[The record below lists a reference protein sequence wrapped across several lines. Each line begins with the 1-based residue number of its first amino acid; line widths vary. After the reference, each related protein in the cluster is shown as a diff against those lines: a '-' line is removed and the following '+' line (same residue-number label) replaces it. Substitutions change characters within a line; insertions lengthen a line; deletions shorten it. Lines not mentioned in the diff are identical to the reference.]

1 MKFSGLSIAAATWTV
16 SAADRSSFNLRRD
29 ADDARRLNALVD
41 DLTSMSMAADA
52 SRLASDGTGP
62 PTKSGK
68 QGGKSGKATM
78 ECPAGTRKLVKEKY
92 RGKITGYQV
101 CLRRVVSL
109 FAPNRT
115 PTNVALTLP
124 SPESYI
130 LQWSVS

>member
-1 MKFSGLSIAAATWTV
+1 
-16 SAADRSSFNLRRD
+16 
-29 ADDARRLNALVD
+29 
-41 DLTSMSMAADA
+41 MSMAADA

-78 ECPAGTRKLVKEKY
+78 ECPAGMRKLIKEKY

-124 SPESYI
+124 PRIVYFTMVCLLKKRQATS
-130 LQWSVS
+130 LHL